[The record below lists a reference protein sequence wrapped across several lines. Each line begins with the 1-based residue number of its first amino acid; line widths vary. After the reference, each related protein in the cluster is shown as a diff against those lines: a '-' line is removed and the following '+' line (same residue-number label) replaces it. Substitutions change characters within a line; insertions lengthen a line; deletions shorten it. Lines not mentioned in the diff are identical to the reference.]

1 MPATILDVQCPV
13 CGEKKLECTVER
25 LDIPHFGETLQT
37 TLVCGGCNYKT
48 TDTLIVNE
56 RDPVHYGIDVASE
69 EDMMVRVIR
78 STSGTIRLPDLGVT
92 VEPTPLSESF
102 VSNIEGV
109 LVRVKEVI
117 GQAIGG
123 AETDGQKM
131 LGKRLVEA
139 IERIR
144 AGKEKTTII
153 IDDPF
158 GNSAIISEKARK
170 RALTEQEVKELKTG
184 MFVLEK

>member
-1 MPATILDVQCPV
+1 MPATILDVQCPA
-13 CGEKKLECTVER
+13 CGEKKLEYTVER
-25 LDIPHFGETLQT
+25 LDKPHFGEALQT

-56 RDPVHYGIDVASE
+56 RDPVHYEIDVTSE
-69 EDMMVRVIR
+69 DDMMVRVIR

-109 LVRVKEVI
+109 LERVKEVL
-117 GQAIGG
+117 GQAVEG
-123 AETDGQKM
+123 AETGGQKM

-139 IERIR
+139 IELIR
-144 AGKEKTTII
+144 AGKEKTTVV

-184 MFVLEK
+184 MFILEK